1 MSKPRYY
8 VDKRVGCVAVRDST
22 LVNPDEPGLWS
33 DSSGVIKHWHGQKA
47 VEDRCP
53 TCGTLRAR
61 AFVNTEDELAE
72 AKKLCDE
79 LNAQVCRNSM
89 KWPPLDP
96 GTKVRTTLANPS
108 VKGWLP
114 ECLASRQWNVKG
126 TILKHHDSHGLSYEI
141 RHEDGTVG
149 HYDPSEF
156 DVIE

>member
-1 MSKPRYY
+1 
-8 VDKRVGCVAVRDST
+8 
-22 LVNPDEPGLWS
+22 
-33 DSSGVIKHWHGQKA
+33 
-47 VEDRCP
+47 
-53 TCGTLRAR
+53 
-61 AFVNTEDELAE
+61 
-72 AKKLCDE
+72 
-79 LNAQVCRNSM
+79 M